1 LLDDV
6 LKYTRFLPD
15 QLLLAIYFGSE
26 DIEVCLLCSLIGIPS
41 SIKNG
46 LISPVS
52 SRMPTFKKSIEETS
66 FLLLA
71 VIFADIALYAIAN
84 VVMPTLVDT
93 GIDIPVDILNI
104 IEAFVLSIPET
115 VAFTAELA
123 RAVNWSAEVTSVVE
137 LIDES
142 ARLILIR
149 LAVTEE
155 VDEIL
160 SDILLINGVVLK
172 S

>member
-1 LLDDV
+1 
-6 LKYTRFLPD
+6 
-15 QLLLAIYFGSE
+15 
-26 DIEVCLLCSLIGIPS
+26 
-41 SIKNG
+41 
-46 LISPVS
+46 
-52 SRMPTFKKSIEETS
+52 MPTFKKSIEETS